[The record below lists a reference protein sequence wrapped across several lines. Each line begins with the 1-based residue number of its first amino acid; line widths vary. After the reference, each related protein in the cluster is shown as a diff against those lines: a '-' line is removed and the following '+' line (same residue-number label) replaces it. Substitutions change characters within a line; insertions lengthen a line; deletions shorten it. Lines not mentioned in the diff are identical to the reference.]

1 MKTALI
7 TGISGQDG
15 SYLASFLLGNGY
27 QVVGQTRGGANGGFP
42 NLRYLGIESMVPVQ
56 AVDLLD
62 FVAVQ
67 RMLQDVQPDEVYHLS
82 ADNSVQRSFQ
92 HPLET
97 LEYNLL
103 SGFHLLEALRPAD
116 KKCRFFFA
124 GSSEMFGKVER
135 SPVSL
140 STPIHPI
147 NPYGVSK
154 ASGFLGVQQFREAFG
169 LFAVSGVLFPHE
181 SLLRK
186 EGFFVRK
193 VIEGAWE
200 IKNGRKDVLRVGNLD
215 QKRDFGYASEYVKA
229 MWLMLQPQE
238 PRDFLIASGKAIS
251 LRRVVEHVFGRLGVS
266 LQKVVV
272 DPSLFRPADVEEI
285 VGDPFPIRRELGWEY
300 DLDFEQVLDT
310 MIQGKLDEK
319 GEKGGAFH

>member
-15 SYLASFLLGNGY
+15 SYLASFLLGKGY
-27 QVVGQTRGGANGGFP
+27 QVVGQTRGGAKKGFP
-42 NLRYLGIESMVPVQ
+42 NLRYLGIESKIPVH

-67 RMLQDVQPDEVYHLS
+67 RMLQVVQPDEVYHLS
-82 ADNSVQRSFQ
+82 ADSSVHRSFQ

-97 LEYNLL
+97 MEYNTLPVC
-103 SGFHLLEALRPAD
+103 HLLEGLRQEE
-116 KKCRFFFA
+116 KKFRFFFA
-124 GSSEMFGKVER
+124 GSSEMFGKVDQP
-135 SPVSL
+135 PVTFA
-140 STPIHPI
+140 TPLHPI

-193 VIEGAWE
+193 VIQGGWE
-200 IKNGRKDVLRVGNLD
+200 IKNGRKEVLRVGNLD
-215 QKRDFGYASEYVKA
+215 QKRDFGYAPEYVKA
-229 MWLMLQPQE
+229 MWLMLQQQVA
-238 PRDFLIASGKAIS
+238 RDFLIASGKGIS
-251 LRRVVEHVFGRLGVS
+251 LRRIVEHVFGRLGIPMERVE
-266 LQKVVV
+266 V
-272 DPSLFRPADVEEI
+272 DPSLFRLVDVGEL
-285 VGDPFPIRRELGWEY
+285 VGDSSPLRQELGWEY
-300 DLDFEQVLDT
+300 DRDFEQVLDL
-310 MIQGKLDEK
+310 MLEEM
-319 GEKGGAFH
+319 GEAENKKGGAFP